1 MKICLVLSTS
11 RKKIWLNDNQPFKI
25 EAKNAYI
32 GNNFRKAR
40 KIAETFS
47 LDYFIISAKYGLMDK
62 NTLIENYEMKIKSRR
77 AALEIKNDFKGK
89 LKELE
94 QNYDK
99 IILVGG
105 TKYYRMVFE
114 DIKEGKFSFLK
125 VKNQGDLGN
134 KLKIILDSNSLETL
148 INQ

>member
-1 MKICLVLSTS
+1 MTKV
-11 RKKIWLNDNQPFKI
+11 

-32 GNNFRKAR
+32 GNNFLKAR

-47 LDYFIISAKYGLMDK
+47 LEYLIISAKYGLMDK
-62 NTLIENYEMKIKSRR
+62 NTLIENYEKKIKSRR

-99 IILVGG
+99 IILIGG

-114 DIKEGKFSFLK
+114 DIAKDKFSFLK
-125 VKNQGDLGN
+125 VKSQGDLGN
-134 KLKIILDSNSLETL
+134 KLKTILDSHSLETL
-148 INQ
+148 LNQV